1 MIEREREKKE
11 STHAHIYKKK
21 RKRANQIRQIDNK
34 NNIDDKQPEERS

>member
-1 MIEREREKKE
+1 MIERERKKE